1 MSKYINPQAGMTAI
15 HTPSSGGPPDTV
27 TITGNDHGRVYFT
40 DRNGVK
46 GGDYECCFE
55 VVEVPKKEE
64 LAAGQWWLRD
74 DGKVMLIAFD
84 ERTIGSECSCPIIAY
99 IKPDCGEWYAVKR
112 FVRRLPDD
120 AGFDWKPAP
129 IPEIEFD
136 PKTFTSDWGPFP
148 EQPSNQQL
156 FEMIANLRDQMDRMN
171 KKTSPEVHANKI
183 PVRLWGIRNNLNSR
197 GMAILCCPA
206 DVASPDGSADWVE
219 IKLDPQL
226 NITSSGF
233 YIEGSR
239 SQQ

>member
-1 MSKYINPQAGMTAI
+1 MSNA
-15 HTPSSGGPPDTV
+15 
-27 TITGNDHGRVYFT
+27 
-40 DRNGVK
+40 
-46 GGDYECCFE
+46 EE
-55 VVEVPKKEE
+55 PKS
-64 LAAGQWWLRD
+64 GQWWLSD

-99 IKPDCGEWYAVKR
+99 IKPDCGMWYAVKR

-120 AGFDWKPAP
+120 AGFDWKPAQ

-171 KKTSPEVHANKI
+171 KKTSPEVHANRI
-183 PVRLWGIRNNLNSR
+183 PVRLYWYDGNV
-197 GMAILCCPA
+197 
-206 DVASPDGSADWVE
+206 VARYGYTPPTDPSFVE